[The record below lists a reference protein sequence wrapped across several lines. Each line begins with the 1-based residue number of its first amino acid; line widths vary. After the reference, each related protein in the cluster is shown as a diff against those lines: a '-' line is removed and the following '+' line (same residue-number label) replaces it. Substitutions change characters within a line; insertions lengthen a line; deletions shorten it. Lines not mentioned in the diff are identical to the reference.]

1 VLHQIAEEALEGAG
15 HGLLRRGEGDGDGKG
30 VEAGDRHGLRLEDR
44 DGRGGDGD
52 REGLAE
58 EREES
63 PLAPFTP
70 PPAVL
75 GDPSPA
81 SGVSLSSAAADPTAQ
96 ALAELRAMADRMVT
110 SVKLG
115 RRGDGH
121 ALDMKLSLGRRG
133 RVGVTLALSNDD
145 LEITLDPETVSR
157 ADALSLA
164 AAVERELGVRVGVD

>member
-1 VLHQIAEEALEGAG
+1 
-15 HGLLRRGEGDGDGKG
+15 
-30 VEAGDRHGLRLEDR
+30 
-44 DGRGGDGD
+44 
-52 REGLAE
+52 
-58 EREES
+58 
-63 PLAPFTP
+63 
-70 PPAVL
+70 
-75 GDPSPA
+75 
-81 SGVSLSSAAADPTAQ
+81 
-96 ALAELRAMADRMVT
+96 MADRMVT